1 MEKQTWE
8 TDRSHLA
15 LLLPFKCV
23 YFKQRIKVD
32 GVNKIEFVL
41 HHVQRIDIDDPLNFI
56 GQIERLGGRVNLL
69 SNVGRVG

>member
-8 TDRSHLA
+8 TDRTYMA
-15 LLLPFKCV
+15 LLFPFKCV

-32 GVNKIEFVL
+32 GANEIEFVL
-41 HHVQRIDIDDPLNFI
+41 HHVQRIDIYDPLNFI

-69 SNVGRVG
+69 SDAGRVG